1 MYSIKLPNFE
11 GPLDLLL
18 FFIRRDELNIYD
30 IPISSITK
38 EFLDFVRVMEIFD
51 LELAGEFLVMASTL
65 MHIKTQMLLP
75 RDLVEKPDGTLEEED
90 PRSELVQ
97 KLLEYKRF
105 KEAAQNLNIFAENQ
119 RYAYYRKLFD
129 ADLAA
134 VRDAEPFKN
143 ATLFDLLKALKKAL
157 EREPAPVDKA
167 HVINIA
173 PVSVDEKSD
182 MIRDLLKARPH
193 LRFFELL
200 EGATK
205 IHIVVTFLAV
215 LEMVRNQV
223 ISIEQSEL
231 FDDITILP
239 FQQEV
244 VSN

>member
-1 MYSIKLPNFE
+1 VYSVKLPNFE

-30 IPISSITK
+30 IPISRITS
-38 EFLDFVRVMEIFD
+38 EFLDFVRLMEIFD

-75 RDLVEKPDGTLEEED
+75 REVVEKPDGTLEEED

-105 KEAAQNLNIFAENQ
+105 KEAAQNLNVFAENQ

-143 ATLFDLLKALKKAL
+143 ATLFDLLKSLKRAL
-157 EREPAPVDKA
+157 EREPAPVVKP

-173 PVSVDEKSD
+173 PVSVDDKSD
-182 MIRDLLKARPH
+182 MIRELLKTRPAVK
-193 LRFFELL
+193 FFELIRDVPKL
-200 EGATK
+200 
-205 IHIVVTFLAV
+205 HIVVTFLAV
-215 LEMVRNQV
+215 LEMVRNQM
-223 ISIEQSEL
+223 ISIQQTEL
-231 FDDITILP
+231 FDDIEILP
-239 FQQEV
+239 FQPIEIAE
-244 VSN
+244 